1 MLYIDIEQI
10 IMEMGES
17 ELIRITN
24 PDGSSINIEKVES
37 AVNAAESLIHAFLYG
52 KYKLPFGSGFDLM
65 VSRICIDIA
74 IVNLYQMFSKSILP
88 PIERLRRKA
97 ESIELLDI
105 ISRGQ
110 IRLGGSCICL
120 INDES
125 ILSNIKIRKFGEE
138 KLDQFQQFRS

>member
-1 MLYIDIEQI
+1 MLYTDIEHI

-24 PDGSSINIEKVES
+24 PDGSSVDNEKVES

-52 KYKLPFGSGFDLM
+52 KYKLPFEFGYDLM
-65 VSRICIDIA
+65 VSRICIDIS

-97 ESIELLDI
+97 EAIELLDI
-105 ISRGQ
+105 IARGK

-125 ILSNIKIRKFGEE
+125 ILSNMKIRKFNEE